1 LSGSTETHNAG
12 KAAFQD
18 VDAISLLTP
27 HTKLAVRPPSADVIP
42 KFIKDA
48 YRAAYFGRPG
58 PAFIDLPANL
68 ILGKYEVERQKLSPL
83 SEVPISVP
91 PENMLR
97 KVANALKGAKAPL
110 VVLGK
115 GAAYA
120 RAEGPIRALVERY
133 VQFCSF
139 SNLEPVSN
147 GFFKHAYTFCAHAY
161 GQGHCC
167 RL

>member
-1 LSGSTETHNAG
+1 MGGSAETHNAG

-27 HTKLAVRPPSADVIP
+27 HAKLAVRPPSADVIP

-58 PAFIDLPANL
+58 LAFVELPANL
-68 ILGKYEVERQKLSPL
+68 ILGKYDIGRQKLLPL
-83 SEVPISVP
+83 NEVPICVP
-91 PENMLR
+91 PENKLR
-97 KVANALKGAKAPL
+97 DVVNALKIAKAPL

-120 RAEGPIRALVERY
+120 CAEGPIRALIERY
-133 VQFCSF
+133 GFPRSF
-139 SNLEPVSN
+139 GGLCLLLMD
-147 GFFKHAYTFCAHAY
+147 GLQHAYTFRTYAH
-161 GQGHCC
+161 GQGYC
-167 RL
+167 R

>member
-1 LSGSTETHNAG
+1 MSGATETHNAG

-27 HTKLAVRPPSADVIP
+27 HAKLAVRPASADVIP

-58 PAFIDLPANL
+58 PAFVDLPANL
-68 ILGKYEVERQKLSPL
+68 ILGKYEVGRQKLLPL

-91 PENMLR
+91 PENKLR
-97 KVANALKGAKAPL
+97 DVVNALKNAKAPL

-120 RAEGPIRALVERY
+120 RAEGPIRALIERY
-133 VQFCSF
+133 GF
-139 SNLEPVSN
+139 SEVLRTLPL
-147 GFFKHAYTFCAHAY
+147 TDT
-161 GQGHCC
+161 
-167 RL
+167 

>member
-1 LSGSTETHNAG
+1 MKLTPSQIPHAAANSWPLLVLSGAAETHNAG

-27 HTKLAVRPPSADVIP
+27 HAKLAVRPPSADVIP

-58 PAFIDLPANL
+58 PAFVDLPANL
-68 ILGKYEVERQKLSPL
+68 ILGKYEIGRQQLMPL
-83 SEVPISVP
+83 NEAPISVP
-91 PENMLR
+91 PAKRL
-97 KVANALKGAKAPL
+97 KDVVKALKNAQAPL

-120 RAEGPIRALVERY
+120 RAEGPIRTLVDR
-133 VQFCSF
+133 
-139 SNLEPVSN
+139 
-147 GFFKHAYTFCAHAY
+147 
-161 GQGHCC
+161 
-167 RL
+167 

>member
-1 LSGSTETHNAG
+1 LSGATETHNAG

-27 HTKLAVRPPSADVIP
+27 HAKLAVRPPSADVIP

-58 PAFIDLPANL
+58 PAFVDLPANL
-68 ILGKYEVERQKLSPL
+68 ILGKYDIGRQKLLPL
-83 SEVPISVP
+83 SEAPISVP
-91 PENMLR
+91 PENKLR
-97 KVANALKGAKAPL
+97 DVVNALKNAKAPL

-120 RAEGPIRALVERY
+120 RAEGPIRALIERY
-133 VQFCSF
+133 GFLGRLGGFCF
-139 SNLEPVSN
+139 SLTHDTQNSHT
-147 GFFKHAYTFCAHAY
+147 FRAYTH
-161 GQGHCC
+161 G
-167 RL
+167 

>member
-1 LSGSTETHNAG
+1 MSGATETHNAG

-58 PAFIDLPANL
+58 PAFVDLPANL
-68 ILGKYEVERQKLSPL
+68 ILGKYEIGRQKLLPL
-83 SEVPISVP
+83 NEVPISVP
-91 PENMLR
+91 PENKLR
-97 KVANALKGAKAPL
+97 DVANALKNAKAPL

-120 RAEGPIRALVERY
+120 RAEGPIRDLIER
-133 VQFCSF
+133 
-139 SNLEPVSN
+139 
-147 GFFKHAYTFCAHAY
+147 
-161 GQGHCC
+161 
-167 RL
+167 

>member
-1 LSGSTETHNAG
+1 MSGATETHNAG

-27 HTKLAVRPPSADVIP
+27 HAKLAVRPPSADVIP

-58 PAFIDLPANL
+58 PAFVDLPANL
-68 ILGKYEVERQKLSPL
+68 ILGKYEIGRQKLLPL
-83 SEVPISVP
+83 NEAPISVP
-91 PENMLR
+91 PESKLR
-97 KVANALKGAKAPL
+97 EVVNALKNAKAPL

-120 RAEGPIRALVERY
+120 RAEGPIRALIERY
-133 VQFCSF
+133 GSSQLFGGLCLLLILKSQY
-139 SNLEPVSN
+139 S
-147 GFFKHAYTFCAHAY
+147 YTIRAHTY
-161 GQGHCC
+161 GKRHRC
-167 RL
+167 